1 MEINKQYLTKTLDVK
16 ASLED
21 DDDEDY
27 NKFGGAGKKSD
38 TKSKTP
44 VLDTYSRDLTKYAE
58 EGKLDPIVGRD
69 KEIERVSQILSRR
82 KKNNPILLGEAGVGK
97 SSIAEGLALRI
108 AQRKVSRILFDKRVV
123 MLDLASMVAGTKY
136 RGQFEERIKALMAE
150 VEDDKSIILFIDEIH
165 TMIGAGGSSGSMDA
179 SNMFKPAL
187 ARGEIQIIGATTLD
201 EYRKHVEKDA
211 ALERRFQKV
220 TIEPATPEETIQI
233 LTNIKDKYE
242 SHHNVTY
249 TDEAIKACVDLTV
262 RYMSDRHLPDKAID
276 ALDEAGARV
285 HISNIVVPQEIT
297 DIEQKIVD
305 IKEKKNDVIKRQKYE
320 EAAKLRDVEK
330 QLNTQLE
337 TAKEKWEEE
346 TLKNRQIVSE
356 DNVAEVVSMMTGIP
370 VQKVNQSEN
379 KKLAKMYDN
388 IAGKVIGQDDAVKK
402 IIKSIQRGRVG
413 MKDPNKPIFSGIL
426 IGNSGVGKCH
436 GKGTKILMY
445 DGSIKNVEDINVGD
459 LLMGDDSTPRKV
471 LSLAR
476 GKDKMYKI
484 IPNKGDSFI
493 CNEPH
498 ILSLKNTNT
507 KSIVNISIEDYL
519 KTSQNW
525 KNNHKLWRTSV
536 NFIERDVKID
546 PYLMGLWIGDGSSR
560 LPAFTTADDE
570 IVDYLTKVANDYSL
584 QIKKDEQPGNLSSIY
599 YINSGLKG
607 GSIETKS
614 DRNKLLNDFRHYGLM
629 IPGSYGKFIPQDYIT
644 NSFDVRKK
652 LLAGLI
658 DSDGYMLNKSYLIST
673 KWKDMS
679 EQICYIARSLGY
691 FSSITNKVING
702 NTYYNVNISG
712 DLSDLPILL
721 KRKKSEP
728 RLQIKDVLVTGFNVE
743 YIGVDNYYGF
753 ELDGNHLYLLGD
765 FTVTHNTEL
774 AKQLSKYLFES
785 EDSLIRLDMSE
796 YMDKISLSRIQGAA
810 PGYVGYDDANVL
822 DKIRRKP
829 YSVILLDE
837 IEKAHGDIFNL
848 FLQMLDEGHITDSHG
863 RKVSFKNC
871 VILMTS
877 NVGTKTVK
885 EFGAGVGF
893 NTKTKESKKDED
905 IKGIL
910 EKELAKKFA
919 PEFINRLDEIIYFKD
934 LGKEEI
940 MKIVELELRKTLARG
955 LEIGFTL
962 EVSDSLKEHLVEIG
976 YDPKFG
982 ARPLKR
988 AIQRS
993 IDDAVTEFII
1003 ESEPKEGTT
1012 LVLDYDA
1019 EKEETTVNLK
1029 KRKKIKK
1036 EE

>member
-21 DDDEDY
+21 DDDDDY
-27 NKFGGAGKKSD
+27 NKFGNGKKND

-220 TIEPATPEETIQI
+220 IVEPASPEETIQI

-249 TDEAIKACVDLTV
+249 TEEAIKACVDLTV
-262 RYMSDRHLPDKAID
+262 RYMSDRYLPDKAID

-285 HISNIVVPQEIT
+285 HISNIVVPKEIT
-297 DIEQKIVD
+297 DVEQKIID
-305 IKEKKNDVIKRQKYE
+305 IKEKKNDVIKRQRYE

-337 TAKEKWEEE
+337 EAKNAWEEE
-346 TLKNRQIVSE
+346 TLKNRQLVSE
-356 DNVAEVVSMMTGIP
+356 DNVAEVVSMITGIP

-426 IGNSGVGKCH
+426 IGNSGVGK
-436 GKGTKILMY
+436 
-445 DGSIKNVEDINVGD
+445 
-459 LLMGDDSTPRKV
+459 
-471 LSLAR
+471 
-476 GKDKMYKI
+476 
-484 IPNKGDSFI
+484 
-493 CNEPH
+493 
-498 ILSLKNTNT
+498 
-507 KSIVNISIEDYL
+507 
-519 KTSQNW
+519 
-525 KNNHKLWRTSV
+525 
-536 NFIERDVKID
+536 
-546 PYLMGLWIGDGSSR
+546 
-560 LPAFTTADDE
+560 
-570 IVDYLTKVANDYSL
+570 
-584 QIKKDEQPGNLSSIY
+584 
-599 YINSGLKG
+599 
-607 GSIETKS
+607 
-614 DRNKLLNDFRHYGLM
+614 
-629 IPGSYGKFIPQDYIT
+629 
-644 NSFDVRKK
+644 
-652 LLAGLI
+652 
-658 DSDGYMLNKSYLIST
+658 
-673 KWKDMS
+673 
-679 EQICYIARSLGY
+679 
-691 FSSITNKVING
+691 
-702 NTYYNVNISG
+702 
-712 DLSDLPILL
+712 
-721 KRKKSEP
+721 
-728 RLQIKDVLVTGFNVE
+728 
-743 YIGVDNYYGF
+743 
-753 ELDGNHLYLLGD
+753 
-765 FTVTHNTEL
+765 TEL
-774 AKQLSKYLFES
+774 AKQLAKYLFES

-837 IEKAHGDIFNL
+837 IEKAHSDIFNL

-905 IKGIL
+905 IKSIL

-962 EVSDSLKEHLVEIG
+962 EVSDLLKEHLVEVG

-988 AIQRS
+988 AIQRN

-1003 ESEPKEGTT
+1003 ESEPKEGTI

-1019 EKEETTVNLK
+1019 EKEVTTVNLK